1 MKHLRYL
8 FLLLVVFTLPT
19 YAQVELENIEDDD
32 GSNIADSAMVDTLQ
46 HDSIALPWPKGIQ
59 HNLSRLVNS
68 GMF

>member
-32 GSNIADSAMVDTLQ
+32 DSNIADSAMVDTLQ
-46 HDSIALPWPKGIQ
+46 HDSIALPWPKGI
-59 HNLSRLVNS
+59 
-68 GMF
+68 